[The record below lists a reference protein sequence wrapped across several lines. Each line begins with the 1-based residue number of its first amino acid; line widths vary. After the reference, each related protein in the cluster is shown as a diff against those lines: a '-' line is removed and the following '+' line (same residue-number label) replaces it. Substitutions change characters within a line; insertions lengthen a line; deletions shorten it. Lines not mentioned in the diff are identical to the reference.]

1 MLAQAVAL
9 DARKHADWRLRPQR
23 GFPFAAGL
31 HMAAVMQPEFRR
43 VSVTYPIVF
52 VEDRE
57 FDTFRPMALFGLKT
71 GENLFVGPDGH
82 WDAPYVP
89 AVVRAYPFALAHGAD
104 GDRLAV
110 CIDAS
115 PQVVSLTEGT
125 PLFQDDGQPSAALGE
140 AKAFLSRLRQMQVLT
155 HAFCQALA
163 ERNLFTPFAVRARR
177 AGEVVEVD
185 GCYVVDE
192 ERLDGLPDARVS
204 GLRQRGWLAA
214 VYAHLISLLQMDR
227 LCHGPSGDVA
237 ARRHVTSHGVHR

>member
-1 MLAQAVAL
+1 MLTHPVAL
-9 DARKHADWRLRPQR
+9 DASEHARWRLRPQR

-31 HMAAVMQPEFRR
+31 HMASVMQPEFRR
-43 VSVTYPIVF
+43 VSVIYPIVF
-52 VEDRE
+52 VEDTE
-57 FDTFRPMALFGLKT
+57 FDAFRPMALFGLKT

-89 AVVRAYPFALAHGAD
+89 AVVRAYPFALARAAD

-115 PQVVSLTEGT
+115 AHTVCPTDGV
-125 PLFQDDGQPSAALGE
+125 PLFEDDGQPAAALRD

-155 HAFCQALA
+155 DAFSRALA

-177 AGEVVEVD
+177 GSEIVEVD

-192 ERLDGLPDARVS
+192 ERLDRLSDARLS
-204 GLRQRGWLAA
+204 GLRERGWLAA
-214 VYAHLISLLQMDR
+214 VYAHLVSLLQLDR
-227 LCHGPSGDVA
+227 LSHGPSGDPA
-237 ARRHVTSHGVHR
+237 ARSPMASHGVHR